1 MVFPHIVSLYFAHIH
16 LSVNFLCSFF
26 SSLSVLMLPR
36 VDTLLFSIYYA
47 PTCVQTRAHV
57 QVHTHT
63 HTIYMHTHYIN
74 IHIYTLYIHAYM
86 HYIYTYKHT
95 IHTYIHIICMYI
107 HTYMYKYTHVH
118 SAHSDIDLNVTNER
132 KHVMLTLAAPSLS
145 YSSFPFI
152 VFCPTT

>member
-1 MVFPHIVSLYFAHIH
+1 MFFLFFP
-16 LSVNFLCSFF
+16 LSSHAPKSRHSSIFNILCTH
-26 SSLSVLMLPR
+26 M
-36 VDTLLFSIYYA
+36 
-47 PTCVQTRAHV
+47 C
-57 QVHTHT
+57 THT
-63 HTIYMHTHYIN
+63 CTCSSTHTYTH
-74 IHIYTLYIHAYM
+74 YIHAYM

-107 HTYMYKYTHVH
+107 HTYMYEYTHVH
-118 SAHSDIDLNVTNER
+118 SAHSDIDLNITNER